1 MTVRSRHPASHQART
16 QRAMVGYRRSPLAR
30 RVLGEMGMIAS
41 GSSPRSIALAD
52 RQLPVL
58 SRLIDHVVGDL
69 IELVVYSVEE
79 LRERISRTL
88 R

>member
-1 MTVRSRHPASHQART
+1 
-16 QRAMVGYRRSPLAR
+16 
-30 RVLGEMGMIAS
+30 MIAS
-41 GSSPRSIALAD
+41 GSSPRSIALTD